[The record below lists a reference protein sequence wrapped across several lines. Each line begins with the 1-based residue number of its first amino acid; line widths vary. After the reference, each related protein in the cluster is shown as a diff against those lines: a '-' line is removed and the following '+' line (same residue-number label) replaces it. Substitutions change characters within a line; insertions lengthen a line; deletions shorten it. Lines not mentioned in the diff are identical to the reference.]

1 MISARSVSLF
11 AVLYGVW
18 LLLSGIWEPFF
29 LITGAVCSL
38 LVVIVAHRMDVVD
51 GEGHPVQLS
60 WRAMLYFPWLF
71 WQIILSNLDVVK
83 RILGPRSR
91 LDPGIGWV
99 DATQKSTAG
108 LVTFANSITLTPGT
122 ISLTVQ
128 KDRIHVHAIDK
139 SGLEQLQTG
148 DMDRRVTE
156 MEGQKR

>member
-38 LVVIVAHRMDVVD
+38 LVVIVAQRMDVVD
-51 GEGHPVQLS
+51 GEGHPIHLT
-60 WRAMLYFPWLF
+60 WRATLYFPWLF
-71 WQIILSNLDVVK
+71 WQIILSNLDVAK
-83 RILGPRSR
+83 RILGPRSQ
-91 LDPGIGWV
+91 LDPDVGWV
-99 DATQKSTAG
+99 DATQKSTTG

-128 KDRIHVHAIDK
+128 EDRIHVHAIDK
-139 SGLEQLQTG
+139 SGLEQLKTG

-156 MEGQKR
+156 MEGHKR